1 MRRGVSKAIWLVIIA
16 GFAAFLA
23 YGFMPTPLDVQVV
36 QPEIGSLQITVN
48 DDGETRIRENYI
60 ISVSVAGKM
69 LRVDLQEG
77 DSVLAGETEI
87 ARIQPSDPS
96 LLDARTRAEA
106 EARVQVAMAAY
117 THSRSEVD
125 RAKESLDLAK
135 REFERAK
142 QLIESRA
149 MSQSEF
155 DVKDNALRLA
165 YADLRSAESALSVA
179 GYEIDQ
185 AKAAV
190 EYITS
195 TFDPNDKNLFK
206 VIAPISGKVLEVY
219 REDSGVV
226 ESGTPI
232 VRIGDPSDLEIVI
245 DILSTDAVK
254 VRPGDKVIIEHWGGE
269 QPLAAV
275 VRLVEPS
282 AFLKVSALGVEEKRV
297 NVIADFVDPVEERM
311 TLGDGFRI
319 EARIVVDET
328 PDDSLKVPSG
338 VLFRKADKWHAF
350 RVVEGVAE
358 QLDVV
363 PGRSN
368 GIETEVLSGITKDD
382 PLVLHP
388 SELIQS
394 GTRVRF

>member
-16 GFAAFLA
+16 GFAALLA

-60 ISVSVAGKM
+60 ISVSVAVKM

>member
-16 GFAAFLA
+16 GFAALLA
-23 YGFMPTPLDVQVV
+23 YGFMPTPHDVQVV
-36 QPEIGSLQITVN
+36 RPEIGSLQITVN
-48 DDGETRIRENYI
+48 DDGETRIRENYV

-106 EARVQVAMAAY
+106 EARVQVATAAY

>member
-16 GFAAFLA
+16 GFAALLA
-23 YGFMPTPLDVQVV
+23 YGFMPTPLDVQIVR
-36 QPEIGSLQITVN
+36 PEIGSLQITVN
-48 DDGETRIRENYI
+48 DDGETRIRENYV

-106 EARVQVAMAAY
+106 EARVQVATAAY

-135 REFERAK
+135 REFERAM

-165 YADLRSAESALSVA
+165 YADLRSAESALGVA

>member
-16 GFAAFLA
+16 GFAALLA

-48 DDGETRIRENYI
+48 DDGETRIRENYV